1 MVHIPGIS
9 AELLSEIKDRAIEKT
24 VPENT
29 VILKEGQYIKVI
41 PLVLDGLLKVYTQYQ
56 EKELLLY
63 YIQPNE
69 SCVMSFSSGLKN
81 EPSKIFAMTEEETHM
96 LLLPVDDVMRWT
108 KNFPDFNSLFFSQFN
123 LRYSDLLETI
133 NQLLFDKMDKRLL
146 DYLQQKVKMTQKNP
160 LKISHRQ
167 IAAELGTARE
177 VISRVMKKLETDG
190 RVRQIGNSVEV
201 I

>member
-41 PLVLDGLLKVYTQYQ
+41 PLVLEGLLKVYSQYQ